1 MCGSCQEI
9 GSTSAQRTAI
19 DECPKPT
26 NARSFQSTIVNR
38 PARLKNPRNLHKP

>member
-19 DECPKPT
+19 DELPAALA
-26 NARSFQSTIVNR
+26 NERSLFLV
-38 PARLKNPRNLHKP
+38 HYC